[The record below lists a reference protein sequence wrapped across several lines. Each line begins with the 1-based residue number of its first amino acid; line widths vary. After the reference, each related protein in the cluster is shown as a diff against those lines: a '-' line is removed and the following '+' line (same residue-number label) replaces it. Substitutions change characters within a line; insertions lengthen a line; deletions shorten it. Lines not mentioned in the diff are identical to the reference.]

1 MSDENPTPEDTGETT
16 EDSGQTIDN
25 LISTLKRERDELA
38 LKIHLGKED
47 LKDEWDKLEEK
58 FSKMSN
64 DYEPAKQAVADTADD
79 VWESLKLVGSELK
92 DGFKKIRES
101 L

>member
-1 MSDENPTPEDTGETT
+1 MTDESTTPD
-16 EDSGQTIDN
+16 DQPADDNGQIIEN
-25 LISTLKRERDELA
+25 LISNLKRERDEIA

-47 LKDEWDKLEEK
+47 LKDEWGKLEEK
-58 FSKMSN
+58 FTKMSE
-64 DYEPAKQAVADTADD
+64 DYEPAKKAVAETADD

-92 DGFKKIRES
+92 DGFKKIKDS

>member
-1 MSDENPTPEDTGETT
+1 MSEESTTPEKQ
-16 EDSGQTIDN
+16 SGDEQGQMIEN
-25 LISTLKRERDELA
+25 LISSLKRERDEIK

-47 LKDEWDKLEEK
+47 LKDEWDKLEAK
-58 FSKMSN
+58 FSKMSE
-64 DYEPAKQAVADTADD
+64 DYEPAKQAVAETADD

-92 DGFKKIRES
+92 DGFKRIRDS